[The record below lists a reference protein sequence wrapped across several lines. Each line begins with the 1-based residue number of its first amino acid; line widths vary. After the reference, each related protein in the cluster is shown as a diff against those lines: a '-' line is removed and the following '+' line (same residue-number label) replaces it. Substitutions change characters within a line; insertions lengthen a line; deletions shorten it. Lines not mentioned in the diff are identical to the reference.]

1 MRATAGRQNKEIRNM
16 RSDTQKLLEMLT
28 TPKAMQVQ
36 QRKLRREKLT
46 IDKTRNNR
54 WKQNLSIRKEHAVN
68 LSGQLIYVI
77 YAMNMMLQ
85 A

>member
-1 MRATAGRQNKEIRNM
+1 MRATTGRQNKEIRNR

-68 LSGQLIYVI
+68 LSGHLIYVI